1 MQSKKHFLLTDAEG
15 NNISVISKKDK
26 ASPSEF
32 NNAIALAINEHFI
45 VSKTKVFRVEDE
57 LKLTAESTDEDD
69 EVEIRDFT
77 LEEIA
82 VY

>member
-1 MQSKKHFLLTDAEG
+1 MDKNFLLTDDEG
-15 NNISVISKKDK
+15 NNIAVISKKDK

-32 NNAIALAINEHFI
+32 NKAIALAINEHFI
-45 VSKTKVFRVEDE
+45 VSKTKINRVEDE

-69 EVEIRDFT
+69 EIEIRDFE